1 MKLKDVKTGERLS
14 FTNYMEVVSKDNDS
28 VKVKDVNG
36 QVFTIKGKDLIE
48 KTVTSAA
55 QFEKEEKLNKTE
67 MVETLLGARDSV
79 FTVIF
84 DKQDGNERT
93 LVGRLIGSENHMGR
107 SNVVDLEIT
116 SGSPNR
122 QVDHRQIKSLTL
134 RGTKYT
140 VKK

>member
-55 QFEKEEKLNKTE
+55 QFEKEEKVNRTN
-67 MVETLLGARDSV
+67 MVEALLGAKDSV
-79 FTVIF
+79 FTARFV
-84 DKQDGNERT
+84 KQDGKDRIMVAR
-93 LVGRLIGSENHMGR
+93 LVNSENLMGR
-107 SNVVDLEIT
+107 SNVIDLEAT
-116 SGSPNR
+116 G
-122 QVDHRQIKSLTL
+122 QVIKQIDHRSLYELTL
-134 RGTKYT
+134 KGTKYT
-140 VKK
+140 IKK